1 MGGGGAAPPH
11 LQAGRTHTDQ
21 YDLSLDE
28 SEARL
33 RLESL
38 FAPTETWDGSG
49 VVLDLSDRTFSRS
62 TKRAVERE
70 KRLVSR
76 LADADS
82 DVVVP
87 QLWNVWCSE
96 KGMDAKREIKQC
108 GSWINSGDPDLLE
121 RANDRVKVLSEK
133 FPNWAEPYNRMATI
147 QFRLENYEAAQ
158 DIYKKALDLKPW
170 HLGALNGMLMCH
182 HVRGDQDG
190 TKSWARQA
198 FPPAGRFRDRHGR
211 VVHPRKIWV
220 KKMVQEIELRQR
232 CVL

>member
-1 MGGGGAAPPH
+1 MLTLLQLQTTPRNSPPFP
-11 LQAGRTHTDQ
+11 L
-21 YDLSLDE
+21 L
-28 SEARL
+28 L
-33 RLESL
+33 RQ
-38 FAPTETWDGSG
+38 
-49 VVLDLSDRTFSRS
+49 
-62 TKRAVERE
+62 
-70 KRLVSR
+70 

-198 FPPAGRFRDRHGR
+198 LPPAGRFRDPRRFDASSQSGSPSFLSAAFSAATALAFFAAE
-211 VVHPRKIWV
+211 HPSHHHFAGIWSGL
-220 KKMVQEIELRQR
+220 MQAHLAW
-232 CVL
+232 